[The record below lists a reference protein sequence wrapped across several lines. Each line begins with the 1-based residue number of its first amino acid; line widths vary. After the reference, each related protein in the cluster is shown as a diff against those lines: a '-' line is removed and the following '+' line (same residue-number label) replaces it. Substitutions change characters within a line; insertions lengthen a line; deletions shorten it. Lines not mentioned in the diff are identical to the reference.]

1 MDQTTGRGIIT
12 VVDHN
17 GLQVI
22 FRISTGL
29 AIALPVKCFFVEQ
42 PAFQITMVLICFG
55 WGYYSCSYSV
65 GFRLFTIKLLVNS
78 LRKHDNQIARFHDT

>member
-29 AIALPVKCFFVEQ
+29 TIALPVKCFFVEQ

-55 WGYYSCSYSV
+55 WGI
-65 GFRLFTIKLLVNS
+65 LFLFLFCWLSTIHN
-78 LRKHDNQIARFHDT
+78 